1 MIISKREK
9 VGKNMRKVN
18 YEVKTPQLENF
29 ETSSFALAQDIK
41 NEKGGKI
48 TLTLT
53 PIAENPPKISEKKL
67 EWLKS
72 GAKPLHPYKGGVMV
86 CRQ

>member
-18 YEVKTPQLENF
+18 YKVNTPKGSVEVKTFTRANEII
-29 ETSSFALAQDIK
+29 E
-41 NEKGGKI
+41 EKGGTCKAI
-48 TLTLT
+48 LA
-53 PIAENPPKISEKKL
+53 PIAENPPKISAKKL

-72 GAKPLHPYKGGVMV
+72 GAKPLHPYKGV
-86 CRQ
+86 